1 MKLWNYTKLNGTVL
15 CAGKMCSVVVLKKGP
30 VVEAE
35 KSIASQ
41 LRQVR
46 LILNRNNFLPN
57 YA

>member
-1 MKLWNYTKLNGTVL
+1 MA

-41 LRQVR
+41 LRQVF
-46 LILNRNNFLPN
+46 LVLNRIIA
-57 YA
+57 Y

>member
-1 MKLWNYTKLNGTVL
+1 MKTERIL

-46 LILNRNNFLPN
+46 LIFKRLIASVLFD
-57 YA
+57 